1 MLTTQFVHEVSA
13 LRLGR
18 SLDPLLRLRVKL
30 PRLRVKRP
38 AMVQHRLDR
47 HPPTRPEGVHRLTEE
62 LPVLLLKRF
71 ARRQYVSLLP
81 SVRGRG
87 SPYHLFA
94 TRGVTERN
102 AKSKKSL
109 RFPPTDS
116 SSNCLVVSRKPVERD
131 ALEPYPTRWNSKCV
145 SCASPRLIA
154 ASMPFLS

>member
-1 MLTTQFVHEVSA
+1 MLTAQFVHEVSA

-38 AMVQHRLDR
+38 AMVQHRLYR
-47 HPPTRPEGVHRLTEE
+47 HPPTRPKGVHRLTEE

-81 SVRGRG
+81 AVRGRG

-94 TRGVTERN
+94 TREV
-102 AKSKKSL
+102 
-109 RFPPTDS
+109 
-116 SSNCLVVSRKPVERD
+116 
-131 ALEPYPTRWNSKCV
+131 
-145 SCASPRLIA
+145 
-154 ASMPFLS
+154 